1 MSRVF
6 AQARASC
13 PKSSPRIIRQTQW
26 PQISVPRPILSDNIC
41 ASLEQ
46 TNKHMA
52 KDKAKIVI
60 VGGGFGGLFTAL
72 DLAGTSDVTLINDED
87 HFLFK
92 PMLYEYLSGEVEAWH
107 IAPDC
112 KDLLEGKATFVRGV
126 AEAIDLDN
134 RSVRLAGN
142 QALPYD
148 ILVFSPGAMTNY
160 AGVDGAEEFSLPFRT
175 LNDANHLR
183 RRMTEVLDRI
193 APDAAP
199 QDTREALTFVVVGG
213 GASGVE
219 LSTKMADLLRDAVK
233 RRALRGE
240 PRVVIV
246 EMADRLVPGMGE
258 EIRRFVENA
267 LGEARVEVHTN
278 TRVMRVSAN
287 SITLDHNQRQT
298 ELTTSAVV
306 WVAGVRP
313 SPLLESLKVERDS
326 RGLIPVEP
334 TLQLRER
341 PEVFALGDIAFY
353 SDVVPTLAGTAQLA
367 FQESSLCA
375 QNIRAFIEGH
385 ELKSKRFVELGEA
398 VSLGTEHAAVL
409 TGGKVIGGPLA
420 RQARFAL
427 YTARLPTWHHRLR
440 VGASWFFEGTA
451 PRPLQPLRF

>member
-1 MSRVF
+1 
-6 AQARASC
+6 
-13 PKSSPRIIRQTQW
+13 
-26 PQISVPRPILSDNIC
+26 
-41 ASLEQ
+41 
-46 TNKHMA
+46 MA
-52 KDKAKIVI
+52 KDKSRIVI
-60 VGGGFGGLFTAL
+60 IGGGFGGLFTAL
-72 DLAGTSDVTLINDED
+72 ELTGAGDVTLVNDED

-112 KDLLEGKATFVRGV
+112 QDLLEGKASFMRAV
-126 AEAIDLDN
+126 AGAIDLEA
-134 RSVRLAGN
+134 RSVGLADGR
-142 QALPYD
+142 ALPYD
-148 ILVFSPGAMTNY
+148 LLVFAPGAITNF
-160 AGVDGAEEFSLPFRT
+160 AGVEGAEQFSLPFRS

-183 RRMTEVLDRI
+183 RRMTAALDRI
-193 APDAAP
+193 PPDAAP
-199 QDTREALTFVVVGG
+199 QDTRAALTFVVVGG

-240 PRVVIV
+240 PRVVII

-258 EIRRFVENA
+258 EIRKYVENA
-267 LGEARVEVHTN
+267 LEETRVEVHTS
-278 TRVMRVSAN
+278 TRVVRVTAD
-287 SITLDHNQRQT
+287 SITLEHNQRQT
-298 ELTTSAVV
+298 EMPTAGVI

-313 SPLLESLKVERDS
+313 SPLLETLQVERDR

-353 SDVVPTLAGTAQLA
+353 PDVAPILAGTAQLA
-367 FQESSLCA
+367 FQQSHLCA
-375 QNIRAFIEGH
+375 QNIRALLEGR
-385 ELKSKRFVELGEA
+385 ELKAKHFVELGEA
-398 VSLGTEHAAVL
+398 VSLGTQHAAVL
-409 TGGKVIGGPLA
+409 TGGKAIGGPLA

-451 PRPLQPLRF
+451 PRPLQPLGF